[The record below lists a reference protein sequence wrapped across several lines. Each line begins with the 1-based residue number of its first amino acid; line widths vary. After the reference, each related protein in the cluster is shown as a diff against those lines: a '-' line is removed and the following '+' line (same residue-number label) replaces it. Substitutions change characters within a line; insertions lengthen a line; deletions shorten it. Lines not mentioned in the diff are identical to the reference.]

1 MTENARPLRLTDTAL
16 RDGSQSLLATRV
28 RLEDMLPVA
37 EMMDD
42 VGFWSMEVW
51 GGATFDSCLRFLN
64 EDPWERLRAFK
75 RALPKTKLQMLL
87 RGQVVVGYRHYADDV
102 VKRFIAKARANGID
116 VFRIFDAF
124 NDLRNMETAM
134 RAAKAEGGHV
144 QACFCYTLS
153 PVHSNDGFV
162 KLAQEMA
169 QMGAD
174 SICIKDMGGLI
185 SPYDAFELTQKL
197 KASLN
202 LPVQLHTHYT
212 SGMASAAGLK
222 ATEAGLDV
230 LDTAM
235 SPMALCTSQP
245 ATEPMVAML
254 RGRTRDT
261 GLDLALLSEISKKL
275 TEMRRKY
282 AMFETGLFGVDTNVL
297 LYQVPGG
304 MISNLISQLREQ
316 NAIDKLQAVLEEVPR
331 VRKDLG
337 YPPLVTPSSQ
347 ICGTQA
353 VLNVVLGERF
363 KMAPKEVTAICK
375 GLYGRTPAPIDPEIR
390 KKVIGNET
398 PIDCRPADL
407 LEPEMEK
414 AAKELGELARCE
426 EDVLS
431 YVLFPQVAM
440 PFFKRRARKAELSQ
454 ETVAVLAAALAQSET
469 GVRA

>member
-1 MTENARPLRLTDTAL
+1 MTEKTQPLRLTDTAL

-37 EMMDD
+37 EMMDN
-42 VGFWSMEVW
+42 VGFWSLEVW

-64 EDPWERLRAFK
+64 EDPWQRLRTFK
-75 RALPKTKLQMLL
+75 KYMPKTPLQMLL

-102 VKRFIAKARANGID
+102 VRRFIGKARENGIG

-134 RAAKAEGGHV
+134 RAAKQEGGHV

-153 PVHSNDGFV
+153 PVHSNDAFV
-162 KLAQEMA
+162 ALGQEMA

-185 SPYDAFELTQKL
+185 SPYDAYELTRKL
-197 KASLN
+197 KAKLDI
-202 LPVQLHTHYT
+202 PVQLHTHYT

-222 ATEAGLDV
+222 AAEAGLDV

-235 SPMALCTSQP
+235 SPMALSTSQP

-254 RGRTRDT
+254 QGRERDT
-261 GLDLALLSEISKKL
+261 GLDLALLSDISKKL
-275 TEMRRKY
+275 TEMRKKY
-282 AMFETGLFGVDTNVL
+282 AVFETGLFGVDTNVL

-316 NAIDKLQAVLEEVPR
+316 NALDKLSEVLQEVPR

-375 GLYGRTPAPIDPEIR
+375 GLYGRTPAPINPEIR
-390 KKVIGNET
+390 KKVIGDEQ
-398 PIDCRPADL
+398 PIECRPADL

-414 AAKELGELARCE
+414 AAKELGALAACE

-431 YVLFPQVAM
+431 YVLFPQVAL
-440 PFFKRRARKAELSQ
+440 PFFKRRARTDELSQ
-454 ETVAVLAAALAQSET
+454 ETVAVLAAALAQTEA
-469 GVRA
+469 GARA

>member
-1 MTENARPLRLTDTAL
+1 MTENLKPLRLTDTAL

-37 EMMDD
+37 EMMDN

-51 GGATFDSCLRFLN
+51 GGATFDCCLRFLN

-75 RALPKTKLQMLL
+75 KVMPKTKLQMLL

-102 VKRFIAKARANGID
+102 VKRFVARARANGID
-116 VFRIFDAF
+116 VFRIFDAL
-124 NDLRNMETAM
+124 NDPRNMETAM

-153 PVHSNDGFV
+153 PVHSNEAFV
-162 KLAQEMA
+162 KLALELA

-185 SPYDAFELTQKL
+185 SPYDAYELTKKL
-197 KASLN
+197 KESLT
-202 LPVQLHTHYT
+202 LPIQLHTHYT

-222 ATEAGLDV
+222 AVEAGLDV

-235 SPMALCTSQP
+235 SPMALSTSQP

-254 RGRTRDT
+254 KGRARDT
-261 GLDLALLSEISKKL
+261 GLDLPLLSDISKKL
-275 TEMRRKY
+275 TDMRKKY

-316 NAIDKLQAVLEEVPR
+316 NALDKLSDVLEEVPR
-331 VRKDLG
+331 VRKDVG

-347 ICGTQA
+347 IVGTQA
-353 VLNVVLGERF
+353 VLNVVLGERY
-363 KMAPKEVTAICK
+363 KMAIKEVTAICK
-375 GLYGRTPAPIDPEIR
+375 GEYGRTPAPIDPEVR
-390 KKVIGNET
+390 KKILGDEK

-414 AAKELGELARCE
+414 AAKELGDLAKCE

-440 PFFKRRARKAELSQ
+440 PFFKRRDRKDELPK
-454 ETVAVLAAALAQSET
+454 ETVAVLAAALAQAEA
-469 GVRA
+469 GARA

>member
-1 MTENARPLRLTDTAL
+1 MSENPNPLKLTDTAL

-37 EMMDD
+37 EMMDN

-64 EDPWERLRAFK
+64 EDPWDRLRAFK
-75 RALPKTKLQMLL
+75 KVMPKTKLQMLL

-102 VKRFIAKARANGID
+102 VKRFIARAKANGID

-134 RAAKAEGGHV
+134 KAAKAEGGHV

-153 PVHSNDGFV
+153 PVHSNEAFV
-162 KLAQEMA
+162 KLGKEMA

-185 SPYDAFELTQKL
+185 SPYDAYELTKSL
-197 KASLN
+197 KESLT
-202 LPVQLHTHYT
+202 LPIQLHTHYT

-235 SPMALCTSQP
+235 SPMALSTSQP
-245 ATEPMVAML
+245 ATEPMVAIL
-254 RGRTRDT
+254 RGRARDT
-261 GLDLALLSEISKKL
+261 GLSLPLLSDISKKL
-275 TEMRRKY
+275 TEMRKKY
-282 AMFETGLFGVDTNVL
+282 ASFETGLFGVDTNVL

-316 NAIDKLQAVLEEVPR
+316 NALDKLDDVLEEVPR

-390 KKVIGNET
+390 KKVIGDEK
-398 PIDCRPADL
+398 PIECRPADL

-414 AAKELGELARCE
+414 AAKELGDLAKCE

-440 PFFKRRARKAELSQ
+440 PFFKRRERKDELPK
-454 ETVAVLAAALAQSET
+454 ETVAVLAAALAQAEA
-469 GVRA
+469 GARA

>member
-1 MTENARPLRLTDTAL
+1 MTENTRPLRLTDTAL

-37 EMMDD
+37 EMMDE

-64 EDPWERLRAFK
+64 EDPWDRLRAFK
-75 RALPKTKLQMLL
+75 KALPKTKLQMLL

-153 PVHSNDGFV
+153 PVHSNDAFV

-185 SPYDAFELTQKL
+185 SPYDAHELTQKL
-197 KASLN
+197 KQSLN
-202 LPVQLHTHYT
+202 LPIQLHTHYT

-222 ATEAGLDV
+222 ATEAGLDI

-235 SPMALCTSQP
+235 SPMALSTSQP

-254 RGRTRDT
+254 KGRARDT
-261 GLDLALLSEISKKL
+261 GLDLALLSEVSKRL

-282 AMFETGLFGVDTNVL
+282 SVFETGLFGVDTNVL

-375 GLYGRTPAPIDPEIR
+375 GLYGRTPAAINPEIR
-390 KKVIGNET
+390 KKVIGDET

-414 AAKELGELARCE
+414 AAKELGDLAKSE

-431 YVLFPQVAM
+431 FVLFPQVAM
-440 PFFKRRARKAELSQ
+440 PFFKRRARTNELSQ
-454 ETVAVLAAALAQSET
+454 ETVAILAAALAQTET
-469 GVRA
+469 GARA

>member
-1 MTENARPLRLTDTAL
+1 MTENVKPLRLTDTAL

-37 EMMDD
+37 EMMDN

-51 GGATFDSCLRFLN
+51 GGATFDCCLRFLN
-64 EDPWERLRAFK
+64 EDPWDRLRSFK
-75 RALPKTKLQMLL
+75 KVMPKTKLQMLL

-102 VKRFIAKARANGID
+102 VKRFVAKARENGID
-116 VFRIFDAF
+116 VFRIFDAL
-124 NDLRNMETAM
+124 NDPRNMETAM
-134 RAAKAEGGHV
+134 GAAQAEGGHV

-162 KLAQEMA
+162 KLALELA

-185 SPYDAFELTQKL
+185 SPYDAYELTKKL
-197 KASLN
+197 KERLT
-202 LPVQLHTHYT
+202 LPIQLHTHYT

-222 ATEAGLDV
+222 AAEAGVDV

-235 SPMALCTSQP
+235 SPMALSTSQP
-245 ATEPMVAML
+245 ATEPIVAML
-254 RGRTRDT
+254 KGRSRDT
-261 GLDLALLSEISKKL
+261 GLDLPMLSDISKKL
-275 TEMRRKY
+275 TELRKKY

-316 NAIDKLQAVLEEVPR
+316 NAIDKLSAVLEEVPR
-331 VRKDLG
+331 VRKDVG

-347 ICGTQA
+347 IVGTQA
-353 VLNVVLGERF
+353 VLNVVLGERY
-363 KMAPKEVTAICK
+363 KMAIKEVTAICK
-375 GLYGRTPAPIDPEIR
+375 GLYGRSAAPIDPEVQ
-390 KKVIGNET
+390 KKVIGDEQ

-414 AAKELGELARCE
+414 AAKELGDLARCE

-440 PFFKRRARKAELSQ
+440 PFFKRRDRKDALPK
-454 ETVAVLAAALAQSET
+454 ETVAVLAAALAQAEA
-469 GVRA
+469 GARA

>member
-1 MTENARPLRLTDTAL
+1 MSETARPLRLTDTAL

-37 EMMDD
+37 EMMDS

-75 RALPKTKLQMLL
+75 KVMTKTRLQMLL

-102 VKRFIAKARANGID
+102 VKRFIARARANGID

-153 PVHSNDGFV
+153 PVHSNDAFV
-162 KLAQEMA
+162 ALAQEMA

-185 SPYDAFELTQKL
+185 SPYDAHELTQKL
-197 KASLN
+197 KAKLT
-202 LPVQLHTHYT
+202 LPIQLHTHYT

-222 ATEAGLDV
+222 AAEAGLDV

-235 SPMALCTSQP
+235 SPMALSTSQP

-254 RGRTRDT
+254 QGRERDT
-261 GLDLALLSEISKKL
+261 GLDLALLSEISKRL
-275 TEMRRKY
+275 TDMRKKY

-316 NAIDKLQAVLEEVPR
+316 NALDKLGDVLQEVPR
-331 VRKDLG
+331 VRQDLG

-375 GLYGRTPAPIDPEIR
+375 GLYGRTPAPINPEIR
-390 KKVIGNET
+390 KKVIGDET
-398 PIDCRPADL
+398 PIECRPADL

-414 AAKELGELARCE
+414 AAQELGALATCE

-440 PFFKRRARKAELSQ
+440 PFFQRRARKDELSR
-454 ETVAVLAAALAQSET
+454 ETVAVLAAALAQTEA
-469 GVRA
+469 GARA

>member
-1 MTENARPLRLTDTAL
+1 M
-16 RDGSQSLLATRV
+16 
-28 RLEDMLPVA
+28 
-37 EMMDD
+37 
-42 VGFWSMEVW
+42 
-51 GGATFDSCLRFLN
+51 
-64 EDPWERLRAFK
+64 K
-75 RALPKTKLQMLL
+75 KTKLQMLL

-102 VKRFIAKARANGID
+102 VKRFVAKARENGID

-134 RAAKAEGGHV
+134 KAAKAEGGHV

-153 PVHSNDGFV
+153 PVHSNDAFV
-162 KLAQEMA
+162 KLGQEMA

-185 SPYDAFELTQKL
+185 SPYDAYELTKKL
-197 KASLN
+197 KESLT

-222 ATEAGLDV
+222 AAEAGVDV

-235 SPMALCTSQP
+235 SPMALSTSQP
-245 ATEPMVAML
+245 ATEPIVAML
-254 RGRTRDT
+254 KGRPRDT
-261 GLDLALLSEISKKL
+261 GLDLALLSDISKKL
-275 TEMRRKY
+275 TDMRKKY
-282 AMFETGLFGVDTNVL
+282 SMFETGLFGVDTNVL

-316 NAIDKLQAVLEEVPR
+316 NALDKLGTVLDEVPR

-347 ICGTQA
+347 ICGSQA
-353 VLNVVLGERF
+353 VLNVVLGERY
-363 KMAPKEVTAICK
+363 KMVSKEVTAICK
-375 GLYGRTPAPIDPEIR
+375 GSYGRTPAPIDPEVR
-390 KKVIGNET
+390 KKVIGDEK
-398 PIDCRPADL
+398 PIECRPADL

-414 AAKELGELARCE
+414 AAKELGALAKRE

-440 PFFKRRARKAELSQ
+440 PFFKRRDSKDELPQ
-454 ETVAVLAAALAQSET
+454 ETVAVLAAALAQAEA
-469 GVRA
+469 GARA